1 MTLRELTVCT
11 HQPYRFPET
20 ILFSLSEIGA
30 KSMRN
35 SCESLAAARFPH
47 KPHTLF
53 PNNGFSAQKKREP
66 ASLPA
71 PSTEFSIPRLLL
83 PVL

>member
-11 HQPYRFPET
+11 HLPYRFPET
-20 ILFSLSEIGA
+20 ILFPLSEIGA

-35 SCESLAAARFPH
+35 SCESLAAAQFPH

-53 PNNGFSAQKKREP
+53 PNNGFSAQKTRAGIAAGSLDRIFYSSV
-66 ASLPA
+66 AS
-71 PSTEFSIPRLLL
+71 SCS
-83 PVL
+83 